1 MRRRPIGVTV
11 ITVAYFCASAVYTSL
26 LFAWMF
32 GRNGRLAFIED
43 ASPSATLG
51 PALLEE
57 IPGVVTAYFVVM
69 ASLCFAVGLSLWKLH
84 RWSWFVTCG
93 FAILTFALDAGLFTH
108 MLRHLP
114 IAFLALGILR
124 FGFLVW
130 ILGYMSRTR
139 VRAAFGLAR
148 REAAAA

>member
-1 MRRRPIGVTV
+1 VTV
-11 ITVAYFCASAVYTSL
+11 IAVAYFCGSAIYTSL
-26 LFAWMF
+26 LMAWMF
-32 GRNGRLAFIED
+32 GRNGLLAFIED

-57 IPGVVTAYFVVM
+57 IPGIATTYFVVM
-69 ASLCFAVGLSLWKLH
+69 AGLCFAVGLSLWKLH
-84 RWSWFVTCG
+84 RWSWFVTCF
-93 FAILTFALDAGLFTH
+93 FAVLTFVLDAGLFAH

-114 IAFLALGILR
+114 IVFLALGILR

-130 ILGYMSRTR
+130 ILAYMSRTS

-148 REAAAA
+148 RQTAAA